1 MDKRCTVCDKVYFA
15 KRSTSKFCSAT
26 CRKAYSRDIRDDPEI
41 GVKSEKCSDCFLEL
55 GVVCNKHNPW
65 FNSAET
71 KTQAEIEEHYSL
83 KNFPRVKYYS
93 QNGGGSGALSPY
105 PLSDPRSQAYL

>member
-1 MDKRCTVCDKVYFA
+1 MDKMCVICQKMYHA
-15 KRSTSKFCSAT
+15 KRADSKYCSAA
-26 CRKAYSRDIRDDPEI
+26 CRKAASRQ
-41 GVKSEKCSDCFLEL
+41 VSEEPVAK
-55 GVVCNKHNPW
+55 VVPKPVDEW
-65 FNSAET
+65 ANSAET